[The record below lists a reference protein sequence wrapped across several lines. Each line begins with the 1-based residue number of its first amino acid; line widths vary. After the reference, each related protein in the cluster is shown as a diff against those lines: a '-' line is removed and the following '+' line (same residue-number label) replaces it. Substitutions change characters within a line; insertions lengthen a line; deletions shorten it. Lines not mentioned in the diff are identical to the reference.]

1 MVSEVKSINP
11 VDSIDKQDSFKSFID
26 NTIIIYNK
34 CDLNSY
40 SKYQY
45 GKTFGALLS
54 IHLNKTMHF

>member
-11 VDSIDKQDSFKSFID
+11 VDSIDKQGSFKSFND
-26 NTIIIYNK
+26 MTIVFYNECDII
-34 CDLNSY
+34 SY

-45 GKTFGALLS
+45 GKTFGASLS